1 MGKKKKLTSVEIEAA
16 INGIRKKYNDYMVEF
31 MKPSRAR
38 NLFEDRYIDALRAR
52 IDLDRFIY
60 DEMLLVQQLIDD
72 EKEKQQK
79 ELEEKEN
86 KRNKKIKKKAEKES
100 IVDKIFEA
108 NREKIRKYQGLGLED
123 DDVYEIDKL
132 FGAVKELEK
141 KYWSGMEGVFRKLYT
156 SRYSGPRR
164 ELESRLF
171 ELTLEGPEGY
181 PPALLKLRTILDRYP
196 REYSALQRESQRCMM
211 DISFLLH
218 SMYEELE
225 KIKDD
230 ESLDN
235 KDRKTIEISMDF
247 VHTVIEDFRLTDI
260 NASKIKGVKK

>member
-1 MGKKKKLTSVEIEAA
+1 MAKRKKLSQVEIEAA

-31 MKPSRAR
+31 IKTTKAR

-60 DEMLLVQQLIDD
+60 DEMLLVEQLIAD
-72 EKEKQQK
+72 EKEKRQREADKRDTRYKKNQK
-79 ELEEKEN
+79 SKSSQ
-86 KRNKKIKKKAEKES
+86 ES
-100 IVDKIFEA
+100 VVDKIYNA
-108 NREKIRKYQGLGLED
+108 NRERIRKYIAVGLED

-141 KYWSGMEGVFRKLYT
+141 NYWSGMEGVFRKLYT

-164 ELESRLF
+164 DLEHRLF
-171 ELTLEGPEGY
+171 ELTMEGPEGY

-211 DISFLLH
+211 DIAFLLH
-218 SMYEELE
+218 SLHEELN
-225 KIKDD
+225 KIRDD
-230 ESLDN
+230 ESLN
-235 KDRKTIEISMDF
+235 HAERQTVEISLHF

-260 NASKIKGVKK
+260 NSSKIKGVKK